1 MIQTQKYTAKNGNV
15 LPSYKIVDTEYSNG
29 GSGKL
34 VGCIVTLYAKQL
46 SDGILY
52 FILKSNNGKFWQIES
67 VDGKI
72 KIKGSEFI
80 EVTYHPDL
88 KYYVRSDWST
98 KKTIICNSMEKLS

>member
-1 MIQTQKYTAKNGNV
+1 MAQVTKYTAKNGNV
-15 LPSYKIVDTEYSNG
+15 LPSYKIVETEYSNG

-34 VGCIVTLYAKQL
+34 VGCTVTLYAKQV
-46 SDGILY
+46 SDGNVY
-52 FILKSNNGKFWQIES
+52 FILKSNTGKFWKIES

-88 KYYVRSDWST
+88 KCYVRSDWST
-98 KKTIICNSMEKLS
+98 KKTIICNSFEKLS